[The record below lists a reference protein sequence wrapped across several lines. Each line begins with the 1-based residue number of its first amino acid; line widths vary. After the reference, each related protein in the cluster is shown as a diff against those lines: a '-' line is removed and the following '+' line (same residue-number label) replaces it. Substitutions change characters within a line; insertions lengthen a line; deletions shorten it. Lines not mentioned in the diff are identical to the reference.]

1 MTPALIA
8 ALRRLVDTSFL
19 SGVFGMAGGLVLV
32 GVLLA
37 LLPLPAAMALHA
49 GDRSAPTCGA
59 PAVAPARLLRCG
71 LALRR
76 GLARGPGRLVA
87 DAVRLGKP
95 IALLTL
101 GATPFLVRLLSSGLK
116 PDPERRPPFGNPSTA
131 HG

>member
-1 MTPALIA
+1 VTPALIA

-37 LLPLPAAMALHA
+37 LLPLPAAMTL
-49 GDRSAPTCGA
+49 RSAPTCGA

-71 LALRR
+71 LALRH